1 MYINDTCYKNGGRA
15 SILNPPYYVH
25 TYLCICI
32 LFFKGGSVS
41 TPLNSIENDAIT
53 RIGDEFYEVC
63 EAKSQSGKTLW
74 IGIQRDNEGNWTV
87 SRKGIEYFMN
97 QIIKK
102 FYCSI
107 KKHLH

>member
-53 RIGDEFYEVC
+53 KIGDEFYEVC

-87 SRKGIEYFMN
+87 SRIGTK
-97 QIIKK
+97 
-102 FYCSI
+102 S
-107 KKHLH
+107 